1 MKQDIKQSDESS
13 SENAAGDTK
22 NKNII
27 LILKWAISILV
38 PVIILMIPET
48 GTFTP
53 TIKVFLAVTFWGVFC
68 MATEIIPIT
77 FVAIML
83 PVFYILTNI
92 ATPAQAFGP
101 WTTNVIWV
109 VFGGIILAHVLMT
122 SGLSTRIAYFTII
135 KSGGSFTGI
144 LIGIAL
150 AGVIINPFVPS
161 LMAKVAMISPIAVA
175 VCIALNLEKKTKA
188 ASAVMLAAFLGLI
201 SSRLG
206 FLTGE
211 AGIPMSMNLVADVT
225 GYTVSWA
232 EYAYHNLLLSL
243 IFTMICITIVIVVLR
258 PEKVIEGKEG
268 IVEKYKELGPIKPAE
283 KKVIGLL
290 IMATVVL
297 LTDSIHGISPA
308 WIFMVIGLITFLPGI
323 NLMNDEQLGKLNF
336 KILFLVAG
344 CMAIG
349 SVANISGTAK
359 WMADI
364 LAPLMAGTSP
374 LQTIIMS
381 WLFGALSIFV
391 LTPLPALGSLPGPL
405 AEIALQLDMNPLPI
419 VYAFIYGTD
428 QYILPYIFPGLLF
441 IYSFGYISMKSLMMV
456 FIPRLIASG
465 LFIILVAYPYWR
477 LIGLL

>member
-1 MKQDIKQSDESS
+1 MRQTIEQDNESS
-13 SENAAGDTK
+13 SKNTTDDAK
-22 NKNII
+22 NKNI
-27 LILKWAISILV
+27 LILKWVISILV
-38 PVIILMIPET
+38 PVIILMFPET
-48 GTFTP
+48 GSFTNA
-53 TIKVFLAVTFWGVFC
+53 IKVFLAVTFWGVFC
-68 MATEIIPIT
+68 MATEVIPIT

-83 PVFYILTNI
+83 PIFYILAGI
-92 ATPAQAFGP
+92 ATPAQALSP
-101 WTTNVIWV
+101 WTTSVIWV
-109 VFGGIILAHVLMT
+109 VFGGVILAHVLMT

-135 KSGGSFTGI
+135 GSGGSFTGI

-161 LMAKVAMISPIAVA
+161 LMAKITMITPIAVA

-211 AGIPMSMNLVADVT
+211 AGIPMSMNLVTEVT
-225 GYTVSWA
+225 GYTISWA

-243 IFTMICITIVIVVLR
+243 LFTIICVTIVIVVLR
-258 PEKVIEGKEG
+258 PEKEIEGKEG
-268 IVEKYKELGPIKPAE
+268 ILKKYKEMGPMKPAE
-283 KKVIGLL
+283 KKVVALL
-290 IMATVVL
+290 ALAMITL

-308 WIFMVIGLITFLPGI
+308 WIFMIIGLIAFLPGI

-336 KILFLVAG
+336 KIVFLVAG

-349 SVANISGTAK
+349 TVANVTGTAK

-364 LAPLMAGTSP
+364 LAPIMAGTSP
-374 LQTIIMS
+374 LHTIMIA
-381 WLFGALSIFV
+381 WFFGVLGIYI

-405 AEIALQLDMNPLPI
+405 AEIALQLEMNPLPI

-428 QYILPYIFPGLLF
+428 QYLLPYIFPCLLF
-441 IYSFGYISMKSLMMV
+441 IYSFGYISMKNLLMV

-465 LFIILVAYPYWR
+465 LFIALVAYPYWR
-477 LIGLL
+477 LIGLF